1 MNLPPPRPPAPAPAP
16 APRRAGVRLTRWRA
30 PALAAAL
37 VLLAGCAQTEP
48 GPTEVER
55 YSVRL
60 KALNDSGVE
69 GTANLM
75 RAGPHLV
82 IRIRATGMKPRQ
94 IHAQH
99 LYSFASDDRDS
110 RCPTGALTDGDENGL
125 IDSEEGQGAYGR
137 SILALEPYPTVD
149 ADGELDYVLKFDLD
163 REKLDSLRG
172 GALLLQGTDAGA
184 YEFDLPA
191 ACGRLVRQVEK
202 TADRRETAA
211 AVTARGAP

>member
-16 APRRAGVRLTRWRA
+16 APRRAGVRRGRA

-37 VLLAGCAQTEP
+37 ALLAGCAQTEP
-48 GPTEVER
+48 EPEPTEVER

-60 KALNDSGVE
+60 KALNDSGVK
-69 GTANLM
+69 GTADLM

-82 IRIRATGMKPRQ
+82 VRIRATGMEPRQ

-99 LYSFASDDRDS
+99 LYSFASGDRDS
-110 RCPTGALTDGDENGL
+110 RCPTGALADGDENGL

-137 SILALEPYPTVD
+137 SVLALEPYPTID
-149 ADGELDYVLKFDLD
+149 ADGELDYTLKFDLD
-163 REKLDSLRG
+163 PEKLDSLRG
-172 GALLLQGTDAGA
+172 GALLLQGTDAGV

-191 ACGRLVRQVEK
+191 ACGRLVPKGKR
-202 TADRRETAA
+202 TADGGETTAA
-211 AVTARGAP
+211 ATARGAP